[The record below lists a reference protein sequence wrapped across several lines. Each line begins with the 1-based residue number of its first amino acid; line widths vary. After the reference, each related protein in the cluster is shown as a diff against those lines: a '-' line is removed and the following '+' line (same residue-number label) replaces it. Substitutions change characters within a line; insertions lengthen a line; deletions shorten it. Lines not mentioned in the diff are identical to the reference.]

1 MGGFFW
7 HGYCCMM
14 LNRIL
19 TGFILDLPILNSHF
33 KECDHAHRN
42 THHNFTSL
50 LWKFR

>member
-19 TGFILDLPILNSHF
+19 TGFVLDLPIVLF
-33 KECDHAHRN
+33 YGGGKEVIK
-42 THHNFTSL
+42 L
-50 LWKFR
+50 